1 MKYNCLIIDDEET
14 LAESTCEYFNMFDVT
29 SQYVCTYDDGLK
41 WFQNNEADIVLL
53 DINLGEKSG
62 FKFCKVLREEL
73 DVPVLFISAR
83 DSDDD
88 VLTAFN
94 IGGDDYIKKPYKLSI
109 LLAKVKTM
117 IKRFSKSSS
126 EEDIYENKNMK
137 VDFNTGRVSVDGCD
151 IKLKAM
157 EYKLLCYLIKNK
169 GKIIS
174 KDELF
179 QNVWQDSFTG
189 DGTLNVHV
197 RHIREKIEV
206 DPNKPLRIKTV
217 WGRGYVYE
225 DLK

>member
-41 WFQNNEADIVLL
+41 WLQENEADIVLL
-53 DINLGEKSG
+53 DINLGDKSG
-62 FKFCKVLREEL
+62 FKFCKELREEM

-117 IKRFSKSSS
+117 IKRFSKGSSV
-126 EEDIYENKNMK
+126 EDIYENKNLII
-137 VDFNTGRVSVDGCD
+137 DFNSGKVTVDGSD

-169 GKIIS
+169 GKIVS

-179 QNVWQDSFTG
+179 ENVWQDSFTG
-189 DGTLNVHV
+189 DGTLNVHI
-197 RHIREKIEV
+197 RHIREKIEK
-206 DPNKPLRIKTV
+206 DPNSPLRIKTV